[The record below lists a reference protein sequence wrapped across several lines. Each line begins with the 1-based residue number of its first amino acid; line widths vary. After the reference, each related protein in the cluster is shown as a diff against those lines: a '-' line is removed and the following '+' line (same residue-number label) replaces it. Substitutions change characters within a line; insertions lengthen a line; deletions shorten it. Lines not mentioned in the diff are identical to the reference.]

1 MNNTFIITKKNKYKK
16 HNKVNIII
24 RYAYCYT
31 CRYFNGD
38 FYSDKE
44 FSLSCLLTL
53 SIVLDIPN
61 VRPKKTNNDNK
72 WNIYYEMLTL
82 SNTFEDALHLLLLR
96 TDESSFKQTKAF
108 SISIFKDV
116 SYLCFREA
124 SAVMLFDILYLFHSV
139 IKTCEDFALKKLFR
153 LSKKKVEFFASLV
166 LGSEFDMHT
175 MIGLQNSKEKFK
187 NCNTEESR
195 SAKMASK
202 SEQFALD
209 FTKLTRDKSPGC
221 AVLDVQLYSLLRIL
235 FYLIII

>member
-96 TDESSFKQTKAF
+96 TDEVFFFFT
-108 SISIFKDV
+108 
-116 SYLCFREA
+116 
-124 SAVMLFDILYLFHSV
+124 LFFL
-139 IKTCEDFALKKLFR
+139 
-153 LSKKKVEFFASLV
+153 
-166 LGSEFDMHT
+166 
-175 MIGLQNSKEKFK
+175 
-187 NCNTEESR
+187 
-195 SAKMASK
+195 
-202 SEQFALD
+202 
-209 FTKLTRDKSPGC
+209 
-221 AVLDVQLYSLLRIL
+221 
-235 FYLIII
+235 LIIFFIELV